1 MQITPAEWRNMFAL
15 RDELEN
21 PEDRALVR
29 RLINYVEFLE
39 KRLRALRKQL
49 REKEQGN
56 G

>member
-1 MQITPAEWRNMFAL
+1 MQITPAEWRKFFAL
-15 RDELEN
+15 RDELED

-39 KRLRALRKQL
+39 KRLRHLRK
-49 REKEQGN
+49 KEQAN